1 MDLNTEIGHG
11 GQINE
16 EGKEWN
22 QEKIGK
28 DSRDRAKIVL
38 VFFWGE
44 SAASSI
50 GSLCLYPS

>member
-11 GQINE
+11 GQISE
-16 EGKEWN
+16 EGQEWN

-44 SAASSI
+44 SDA
-50 GSLCLYPS
+50 